1 MITIDKNKCTG
12 CLTCLSVCPF
22 TVLEEADGKP
32 QLAAGKG
39 CLACMHCA
47 AACPEKA
54 ISYGANDAV
63 LGRKEADASEKEK
76 VFAEQRFFEDELTA
90 AAEDFSEQLKTHILR
105 RRSYRH
111 FSSTPVDR
119 HLIEEA
125 LELAAWAPSAKNQ
138 HPTKWII
145 IDDADIIKQIMEH
158 ILKYAE
164 ENGISPEIISEYAT
178 GNNVVMGTAPTM
190 LLAYATDHAISPE
203 TDTAIAMTTA
213 ELYLQSKG
221 VGTCWAGYF
230 KRMCNA
236 IPEVQA
242 LLPKIPRGHSYYGAF
257 MMGYPENEDYH
268 HIPNRVKRADI
279 CWV

>member
-1 MITIDKNKCTG
+1 MITIDNAKCTG

-32 QLAAGKG
+32 QLAEGKG

-54 ISYGANDAV
+54 ISYGEQEAILQSSLPQTAEGFDA
-63 LGRKEADASEKEK
+63 E
-76 VFAEQRFFEDELTA
+76 RF
-90 AAEDFSEQLKTHILR
+90 AAELKGHILG

-111 FSSTPVDR
+111 FSSEKVDR
-119 HLIEEA
+119 KLIEEA
-125 LELAAWAPSAKNQ
+125 LELASWAPSAKNQ

-164 ENGISPEIISEYAT
+164 ENGISPEIISEYAI

-190 LLAYATDHAISPE
+190 LLAYASEYAISPE

-236 IPEVQA
+236 IPEVKE
-242 LLPKIPRGHSYYGAF
+242 LLPKIPRGHSFYGAF
-257 MMGYPENEDYH
+257 MMGYPESEEYI
-268 HIPNRVKRADI
+268 HIPNRIKRADI
-279 CWV
+279 SWV

>member
-1 MITIDKNKCTG
+1 MRKEQKMITIDKVKCTG
-12 CLTCLSVCPF
+12 CLTCISVCPF

-32 QLAAGKG
+32 QLAEGKG

-54 ISYGANDAV
+54 ISYGEDEAV
-63 LGRKEADASEKEK
+63 LQKELPQISEC
-76 VFAEQRFFEDELTA
+76 
-90 AAEDFSEQLKTHILR
+90 FSEELKDHILR

-111 FSSTPVDR
+111 FSSDKVDR
-119 HLIEEA
+119 KLIEEA
-125 LELAAWAPSAKNQ
+125 LELASWAPSAKNQ
-138 HPTKWII
+138 HPTKWIV
-145 IDDADIIKQIMEH
+145 IDDVEVIKKIMEH

-164 ENGISPEIISEYAT
+164 ENEISPEIISEYAS

-190 LLAYATDHAISPE
+190 LLAYASEYAISPE

-236 IPEVQA
+236 IPEVQE
-242 LLPKIPRGHSYYGAF
+242 LLPKLPRKHSYYGAF
-257 MMGYPENEDYH
+257 MMGYPEKEKYLH
-268 HIPNRVKRADI
+268 VPERIKKADI
-279 CWV
+279 QWV

>member
-1 MITIDKNKCTG
+1 MITIDKEKCKG

-22 TVLEEADGKP
+22 TVLEEVDGKP
-32 QLAAGKG
+32 KLAEGKS
-39 CLACMHCA
+39 CMACMHCA
-47 AACPEKA
+47 AACAEKA
-54 ISYGANDAV
+54 ISYGKKSAV
-63 LGRKEADASEKEK
+63 LGEEEELQKAGLDEKGL
-76 VFAEQRFFEDELTA
+76 VAPA
-90 AAEDFSEQLKTHILR
+90 GNFSEQLMTHILK

-111 FSSTPVDR
+111 FSSEKVDR
-119 HLIEEA
+119 KLIEEA
-125 LELAAWAPSAKNQ
+125 LELTSWAPSAKNQ

-145 IDDADIIKQIMEH
+145 IDDDKVIKEIMTH

-164 ENGISPEIISEYAT
+164 ENNISPEIISEYAA

-190 LLAYATDHAISPE
+190 LLAYASDYAISPE

-236 IPEVQA
+236 VPEIKA
-242 LLPKIPRGHSYYGAF
+242 LLPKLPRAHSFYGAF
-257 MMGYPENEDYH
+257 MMGYPKDEEYMY
-268 HIPNRVKRADI
+268 IPERIKRADI
-279 CWV
+279 EWV

>member
-1 MITIDKNKCTG
+1 MITIDRDKCTG

-22 TVLEEADGKP
+22 TVLEEADAKP
-32 QLAAGKG
+32 QLAEGKG

-54 ISYGANDAV
+54 ISYGAKAAV
-63 LGRKEADASEKEK
+63 LGEKSTCSAEEEK
-76 VFAEQRFFEDELTA
+76 AGGEQSFFEDELTA
-90 AAEDFSEQLKTHILR
+90 MADDFSEQLKTHILR

-111 FSSTPVDR
+111 FSDKKVDR
-119 HLIEEA
+119 KLIEEA
-125 LELAAWAPSAKNQ
+125 LELASWAPSAKNQ
-138 HPTKWII
+138 HPTKWVI
-145 IDDADIIKQIMEH
+145 IDDSEVIKKIMEH

-164 ENGISPEIISEYAT
+164 ENGISPEIVSEYAI

-190 LLAYATDHAISPE
+190 LLAYASEYAISPE

-236 IPEVQA
+236 IPEVQQ
-242 LLPKIPRGHSYYGAF
+242 LLPKLPRKHSYYGAF
-257 MMGYPENEDYH
+257 MMGYPEGEEYL
-268 HIPNRVKRADI
+268 HIPNRIKRADI
-279 CWV
+279 SWV

>member
-1 MITIDKNKCTG
+1 MITIDKEKCTG

-32 QLAAGKG
+32 RLAEGKG

-54 ISYGANDAV
+54 ISYGEKEAV
-63 LGRKEADASEKEK
+63 LQKAPA
-76 VFAEQRFFEDELTA
+76 QN
-90 AAEDFSEQLKTHILR
+90 AEDFDAEKFSDLLKDHILT

-111 FSSTPVDR
+111 FKKEKVDR
-119 HLIEEA
+119 KLIEEA
-125 LELAAWAPSAKNQ
+125 LELASWAPSAKNQ

-145 IDDADIIKQIMEH
+145 IDDHDVIKKIMDH

-164 ENGISPEIISEYAT
+164 ENGISPEIISEYES

-190 LLAYATDHAISPE
+190 LLAYASEYAISPE

-236 IPEVQA
+236 IPEIQQ
-242 LLPKIPRGHSYYGAF
+242 LLPKLPRKHSFYGAF
-257 MMGYPENEDYH
+257 MMGYPENEEYL

-279 CWV
+279 SWV

>member
-1 MITIDKNKCTG
+1 MRKEQNMITIDKTKCTG

-22 TVLEEADGKP
+22 TVLEEVDGKP
-32 QLAAGKG
+32 QLAEGKN
-39 CLACMHCA
+39 CMACMHCA
-47 AACPEKA
+47 AACSEKA
-54 ISYGANDAV
+54 ISYGEQPAV
-63 LGRKEADASEKEK
+63 LGGEGELQKAGLNEKEL
-76 VFAEQRFFEDELTA
+76 VAPAEN
-90 AAEDFSEQLKTHILR
+90 FSEQLKTHILK

-111 FSSTPVDR
+111 FSSEKVDR
-119 HLIEEA
+119 KLIEEA
-125 LELAAWAPSAKNQ
+125 LELASWAPSAKNQ

-145 IDDADIIKQIMEH
+145 IDDDNVIKQIMAH

-164 ENGISPEIISEYAT
+164 DNNISPEIISEYAA

-190 LLAYATDHAISPE
+190 LLAYASDYAISPE

-236 IPEVQA
+236 IPEIKD
-242 LLPKIPRGHSYYGAF
+242 LLPKIPRAHSFYGAF
-257 MMGYPENEDYH
+257 MMGYPKDEDYL
-268 HIPNRVKRADI
+268 HIPERIKRAVI
-279 CWV
+279 KWV